1 MASKSVQV
9 VNELNFDTLVLDAPG
24 TVLVDFTATW
34 CGPCRLQSA
43 ILDQVADEPGAPVVA
58 TVDVDEC
65 PELASRY
72 GVRGM
77 PTLVAFSAGKETGRR
92 LGLTRE
98 AGIRALVATAP
109 RASARDEAQPE
120 NRAR

>member
-1 MASKSVQV
+1 MASKNVQV
-9 VNELNFDTLVLDAPG
+9 FNDLNFDDLVLGATG

-34 CGPCRLQSA
+34 CGPCKLQST
-43 ILDQVADEPGAPVVA
+43 ILEQLAGEAGAPVVG
-58 TVDVDEC
+58 TVDVDDC
-65 PELASRY
+65 PDLAARF

-98 AGIRALVATAP
+98 AGIRALVAATP
-109 RASARDEAQPE
+109 RPSPQDEARP
-120 NRAR
+120 

>member
-1 MASKSVQV
+1 MASKNVQV
-9 VNELNFDTLVLDAPG
+9 LNELNFDTLVEQAKG

-43 ILDQVADEPGAPVVA
+43 ILEQFADEPGAPVVA
-58 TVDVDEC
+58 TVDVDAC
-65 PELASRY
+65 PELAARF
-72 GVRGM
+72 GIRGM

-98 AGIRALVATAP
+98 AGIRSLVASPAGEQ
-109 RASARDEAQPE
+109 SHDGARV
-120 NRAR
+120 